1 MENLFNIV
9 KLDEQK
15 SFDGKPFPLTVSP
28 KQSELKLEELLDLIK
43 DSRDLIKD
51 EAMKYGAILF
61 RDFPIRTAEEFNQ
74 FIMQFGWKDMPYTG
88 GVAFRTNIVGAVH
101 TA

>member
-1 MENLFNIV
+1 MENLFKIV
-9 KLDEQK
+9 DLDEQK
-15 SFDGKPFPLTVSP
+15 QFDGKPFPLTVSP
-28 KQSELKLEELLDLIK
+28 VNSETRLEELLDLIR

-61 RDFPIRTAEEFNQ
+61 RNFPIRTADDFNR

-88 GVAFRTNIVGAVH
+88 GIAFRTNIVGAVH